1 MSSSMCASSLHY
13 CSPAHGGWGIV
24 RVGMLIPESYQL
36 FVCPFAC
43 GRHGALG
50 AIQQGNKKRLSYLFI
65 DEADIIS
72 GSYED
77 LIFDAVGE
85 LLDSLTKKPKVILI
99 GVSCLDDLLGT
110 DHESLLSR
118 LKEAYPLDFQMLQMN
133 PISSDSKNPPGINV
147 QRKIYSLIKTT
158 ENKIDEINLIGNYVM
173 LEKNNE
179 LYEILKDMGI
189 SKVKHITE
197 CAGYEEFQE
206 MGNSKYNLV
215 LRPEA
220 RRAAE
225 DMKINNNIDYSF
237 MPITY
242 DLEEIKKNYETIRNM
257 IGSNKILDLRKYE
270 ENAVLE
276 IEKANELIGDIPI
289 SIGNSAVCRPF
300 NLAKALI
307 QYGFRVDS
315 IYHEGLSEFEKESYN
330 WLLENAPNIQ
340 IYHAQ
345 NHRMILRDSEKNN
358 EILAIGYNAAYM
370 TNSKYVVD
378 LVFDE
383 RMFGFNGVCLLM
395 NKMVKAYLEPKDVK
409 ELIEGYG
416 LVV

>member
-1 MSSSMCASSLHY
+1 MSSSMCGSSIHY

-24 RVGMLIPESYQL
+24 RTGMLIPESYQL

-77 LIFDAVGE
+77 LIVDAVGE
-85 LLDSLTKKPKVILI
+85 LLNCLSKKPKVILI

-110 DHESLLSR
+110 DHDSLLGR
-118 LKEAYPLDFQMLQMN
+118 LREAYSLDFQMLQMN

-158 ENKIDEINLIGNYVM
+158 ENKFDEINLIGNYVM
-173 LEKNNE
+173 PEKNNE
-179 LYEILKDMGI
+179 LYEILKEMGI

-197 CAGYEEFQE
+197 CAGYEEFQD

-220 RRAAE
+220 KRAAE
-225 DMKINNNIDYSF
+225 DMKKNNNIDYRF

-242 DLEEIKKNYETIRNM
+242 HLKEIKKNYEIIKNM
-257 IGSNKILDLRKYE
+257 IKSNKILDLERYE
-270 ENAVLE
+270 EEALLE
-276 IEKANELIGDIPI
+276 IEKAKEHLKDIPI
-289 SIGNSAVCRPF
+289 SIDNSSVCRPF
-300 NLAKALI
+300 SLAKALI
-307 QYGFRVDS
+307 QYGFKVES
-315 IYHEGLSEFEKESYN
+315 IYDEGVSEVEKESYN
-330 WLLENAPNIQ
+330 WLLENASNIK
-340 IYHAQ
+340 IYNPQDH
-345 NHRMILRDSEKNN
+345 NMILRNSEKNN

-383 RMFGFNGVCLLM
+383 KMFGFGGVCSLM
-395 NKMVKAYLEPKDVK
+395 NKMVEAYLEPKNVK

>member
-1 MSSSMCASSLHY
+1 MSNNICASALHY

-85 LLDSLTKKPKVILI
+85 LLDCLSKKPKVMLI

-110 DHESLLSR
+110 DHDSLLRR

-147 QRKIYSLIKTT
+147 QRRIYSLIETT

-173 LEKNNE
+173 LDKNNE

-197 CAGYEEFQE
+197 CVGYEEFKK

-220 RRAAE
+220 RIAAE
-225 DMKINNNIDYSF
+225 DMKKNNNIDYSF

-242 DLEEIKKNYETIRNM
+242 DLKEIKKNYETIRNM
-257 IGSNKILDLRKYE
+257 IKSDITIDYTKYE
-270 ENAVLE
+270 ENAMLE
-276 IEKANELIGDIPI
+276 IEKAKEVIRDIPI
-289 SIGNSAVCRPF
+289 SIDNSSVCRPF
-300 NLAKALI
+300 SLAKALI
-307 QYGFRVDS
+307 QYGFKVDS
-315 IYHEGLSEFEKESYN
+315 IYHEGVSVFEKESYN
-330 WLLENAPNIQ
+330 WLLENAPNIN
-340 IYHAQ
+340 IYHGQ
-345 NHRMILRDSEKNN
+345 NHSMILRSSEKNN

-383 RMFGFNGVCLLM
+383 KMFGFDGVCSLM
-395 NKMVKAYLEPKDVK
+395 NKMINAYLEPTDVK
-409 ELIEGYG
+409 ELIKGYG